1 MAKLH
6 AQALKGIPFFGISK
20 PTNSRFYHRK
30 RINIFAFQK
39 VNSLPRMIKEF
50 RSLFTAHTTLADENL
65 VEITCRGH
73 SAKSAKLLA
82 KLVLDTY
89 EVALLQESI
98 DAPLPGFTPQ
108 RDKRNQ

>member
-1 MAKLH
+1 M
-6 AQALKGIPFFGISK
+6 
-20 PTNSRFYHRK
+20 
-30 RINIFAFQK
+30 
-39 VNSLPRMIKEF
+39 
-50 RSLFTAHTTLADENL
+50 

-98 DAPLPGFTPQ
+98 DAPLPGSLLKEINEINEMKAGNRSPERATRQ
-108 RDKRNQ
+108 